1 MFSDDKVLVRYE
13 ELIDE
18 SKNKAILSRI
28 DRMMILTEIA
38 GDDQEK
44 PDSRMKAIDLLNK
57 MDGEYINKLE
67 LTQPIDNS
75 IKAVS
80 YTHLDVYKRQY
91 PLLCENGRTD

>member
-1 MFSDDKVLVRYE
+1 
-13 ELIDE
+13 
-18 SKNKAILSRI
+18 
-28 DRMMILTEIA
+28 MMILTEIA

-75 IKAVS
+75 IKEMEGILLALFNRIAVCS
-80 YTHLDVYKRQY
+80 V
-91 PLLCENGRTD
+91 